1 MVVHCVS
8 FRQPTASYSVSCPLC
23 AIPSAHCLL
32 FRQMVVHCVPFR
44 QPTAS
49 CSVKWLFIVCH
60 SVSPL
65 SPVPSNSWSLC
76 AIPSAHCLLYSV
88 KWLFIVC
95 HSVSPLPPVPSKGC
109 LLCAIPSAHCRLFRQ
124 MVVHCVSFRQT
135 KASIPSKGCS
145 LCAIPSTH
153 GLLYSVKCS
162 LICHC
167 VPFNRKN
174 SAIPSSEHTLA
185 YHTTL
190 ISAKTVLS
198 PVCASLLYY
207 VLCTSFILKISL
219 RVHTAAQ
226 LLIINFF

>member
-1 MVVHCVS
+1 MVCQHRFFCEYELIS
-8 FRQPTASYSVSCPLC
+8 TPSDT
-23 AIPSAHCLL
+23 IPS
-32 FRQMVVHCVPFR
+32 
-44 QPTAS
+44 T
-49 CSVKWLFIVCH
+49 
-60 SVSPL
+60 
-65 SPVPSNSWSLC
+65 
-76 AIPSAHCLLYSV
+76 
-88 KWLFIVC
+88 
-95 HSVSPLPPVPSKGC
+95 
-109 LLCAIPSAHCRLFRQ
+109 HCRLFRQ

-185 YHTTL
+185 YHTTPF
-190 ISAKTVLS
+190 SAKAVLS